1 MSALFDRQ
9 YLCPICENS
18 FTSKQV
24 RTSAIRAKE
33 RRKDFHT
40 LFSGENPT
48 FYGVI
53 CCPKCG
59 FAKFEN
65 DFKKEVTAK
74 DKSIIKS
81 TVSRSW
87 KTQDFTQ
94 KRDLSAA
101 IKVHQIARVNYTV
114 LKEKQATIGKL
125 LLRLAWFNDE
135 LGDESESNKY
145 VTLALDAFLKSYEQE
160 KQEDAEEK
168 ELEII
173 YLIGELNRQ
182 LGNYKESVR
191 WFDMVVRHEF
201 AYKNRLIKNYAKEQ
215 WTLAAEQN
223 SLAKRNQTLPIKSD
237 AIGDAK

>member
-1 MSALFDRQ
+1 MEPNLNMLFDRQ
-9 YLCPICENS
+9 YTCPICENN

-24 RTSAIRAKE
+24 KTSAIRAKE

-53 CCPKCG
+53 CCPECG
-59 FAKFEN
+59 YAKFEN
-65 DFKKEVTAK
+65 DFKKEASTK
-74 DKSIIKS
+74 CKETIKN
-81 TVSRSW
+81 TVSKNW

-94 KRDLSAA
+94 VRDLSAA
-101 IKVHQIARVNYTV
+101 IRVHMIALVNYTV
-114 LKEKQATIGKL
+114 LKEKQAIIGKL

-135 LGDESESNKY
+135 LGNESETKRY
-145 VTLALDAFLKSYEQE
+145 VTLALEAFIKSYEQE
-160 KQEDAEEK
+160 KHEDAEEK

-182 LGNYKESVR
+182 LGNFKESVR

-215 WTLAAEQN
+215 WALAAEQH
-223 SLAKRNQTLPIKSD
+223 SMSKETSY
-237 AIGDAK
+237 

>member
-1 MSALFDRQ
+1 METKISTLFDRQ
-9 YLCPICENS
+9 YTCPICENN

-24 RTSAIRAKE
+24 KTSAIRAKE

-53 CCPKCG
+53 CCPDCG
-59 FAKFEN
+59 YAKFEN
-65 DFKKEVTAK
+65 DFRKEATSK
-74 DKSIIKS
+74 CKETINS
-81 TVSRSW
+81 TVSKSW

-94 KRDLSAA
+94 ERDLSAA
-101 IKVHQIARVNYTV
+101 IKVHLIALVNYTV
-114 LKEKQATIGKL
+114 LKEKQAIIGKL

-135 LGDESESNKY
+135 LGNEGETRKY
-145 VTLALDAFLKSYEQE
+145 VSLALEAFIKSYEQD
-160 KQEDAEEK
+160 KMEDAEEK

-182 LGNYKESVR
+182 LGNFKESVR

-215 WTLAAEQN
+215 WALAAEQN
-223 SLAKRNQTLPIKSD
+223 SMSKETIYK
-237 AIGDAK
+237 GE

>member
-1 MSALFDRQ
+1 MEAKMSALFDRQ
-9 YLCPICENS
+9 YICPICENS

-24 RTSAIRAKE
+24 KTSAIRAKE

-40 LFSGENPT
+40 LFTGENPT

-65 DFKKEVTAK
+65 DFKKEATAK
-74 DKSIIKS
+74 CKETIKN
-81 TVSRSW
+81 TVSKSW
-87 KTQDFTQ
+87 KTQDFTVE
-94 KRDLSAA
+94 RDLSTA
-101 IKVHQIARVNYTV
+101 IKVHLIALVNYTV
-114 LKEKQATIGKL
+114 LKEKQAIIGKL

-135 LGDESESNKY
+135 LGIESECIKY
-145 VTLALDAFLKSYEQE
+145 VTLALDAFIKCYEQE

-182 LGNYKESVR
+182 LGNFKESVR

-215 WTLAAEQN
+215 WVLAAEQH
-223 SLAKRNQTLPIKSD
+223 SMRRE
-237 AIGDAK
+237 